1 MTQWV
6 SDNTVLLI
14 LVIPYAY
21 LLAWVVATAYFHVK
35 FDYHKR
41 FLKNIQPEGRE

>member
-14 LVIPYAY
+14 LALPYAY
-21 LLAWVVATAYFHVK
+21 LLAWVITTAYFHVK
-35 FDYHKR
+35 YDYHKR
-41 FLKNIQPEGRE
+41 FLKNIGRE